1 MAFTPEEIGEIIEQ
15 FMETV
20 GTRQYIG
27 ARYVPIFGRKGE
39 TSIEWDNTAPYEPLT
54 IVLYQGN
61 SYTSRQY
68 VPAGIDITNLDFWAP
83 TGTYNAQ
90 VAAYVAQ
97 VQQFDGRISQNTND
111 IEALEDA
118 VGDLQESNVH
128 LYAFPGDGSAIV
140 ITDGTTNILI
150 DTAVNTAA
158 TTLKNWIQSELGI
171 STFNVCILS
180 HFHPDHAGGFSG
192 LHELFDNTTQ
202 FFIQMPCTTTNGEY
216 SIYQT
221 WHNAMLNSI
230 ASYSFNSPI
239 VPEQDSVYTFG
250 DFKIQFGNT
259 ILANRSV
266 YDNCR
271 ANNGYDNNT
280 YSGLNNYSLISY
292 ITHGNLVILD
302 AGDIEGEAQR
312 LNVPYMR
319 KATVAR
325 NPHHFAN
332 QMGYYEWYNRVSPDY
347 WYATLVN
354 GQSASVGGS
363 VSPYIA
369 YLYRY
374 VKYGNGTNFVVYPY
388 DRWVHFHFKNGYAVD
403 IDGNHLNLAGGFK
416 SSYNGGTP
424 IYASLP
430 ASYYNVNPY
439 ILHDMTLAEWVEEMK
454 GAENDTW
461 VLVNSGFFGD
471 SQIRKDLSAEMVG
484 SASEST
490 AASITLWGL
499 QKNGS
504 VITVEAYLSTQR
516 VNMIELYLA
525 TYAGP
530 DSMAGKKKYTND
542 ILPVWINFT
551 NAITGGQYYVAD
563 GGASSDDVNR
573 LNKARIV
580 GAVIEGTTTCIPCV
594 RSIASLSGGSGQ
606 YRGFSM
612 NTAGTHLYFVALNT
626 DRFTAAKDVEIA
638 TGTVTN
644 LMIGSL
650 HTIN

>member
-68 VPAGIDITNLDFWAP
+68 VPSGIDITKLDFWAP

-239 VPEQDSVYTFG
+239 VPEQDSVY
-250 DFKIQFGNT
+250 
-259 ILANRSV
+259 RV
-266 YDNCR
+266 R
-271 ANNGYDNNT
+271 NT
-280 YSGLNNYSLISY
+280 YSH
-292 ITHGNLVILD
+292 THYTTNHPAPVRCQQNGKHQQVPVFQQDQHIF
-302 AGDIEGEAQR
+302 QQFRSPRHYCRTMR
-312 LNVPYMR
+312 LSQSPPQ
-319 KATVAR
+319 AT
-325 NPHHFAN
+325 
-332 QMGYYEWYNRVSPDY
+332 
-347 WYATLVN
+347 
-354 GQSASVGGS
+354 
-363 VSPYIA
+363 
-369 YLYRY
+369 
-374 VKYGNGTNFVVYPY
+374 
-388 DRWVHFHFKNGYAVD
+388 
-403 IDGNHLNLAGGFK
+403 
-416 SSYNGGTP
+416 
-424 IYASLP
+424 
-430 ASYYNVNPY
+430 
-439 ILHDMTLAEWVEEMK
+439 
-454 GAENDTW
+454 
-461 VLVNSGFFGD
+461 
-471 SQIRKDLSAEMVG
+471 
-484 SASEST
+484 
-490 AASITLWGL
+490 
-499 QKNGS
+499 
-504 VITVEAYLSTQR
+504 
-516 VNMIELYLA
+516 
-525 TYAGP
+525 
-530 DSMAGKKKYTND
+530 
-542 ILPVWINFT
+542 
-551 NAITGGQYYVAD
+551 
-563 GGASSDDVNR
+563 
-573 LNKARIV
+573 
-580 GAVIEGTTTCIPCV
+580 
-594 RSIASLSGGSGQ
+594 
-606 YRGFSM
+606 
-612 NTAGTHLYFVALNT
+612 
-626 DRFTAAKDVEIA
+626 
-638 TGTVTN
+638 
-644 LMIGSL
+644 
-650 HTIN
+650 